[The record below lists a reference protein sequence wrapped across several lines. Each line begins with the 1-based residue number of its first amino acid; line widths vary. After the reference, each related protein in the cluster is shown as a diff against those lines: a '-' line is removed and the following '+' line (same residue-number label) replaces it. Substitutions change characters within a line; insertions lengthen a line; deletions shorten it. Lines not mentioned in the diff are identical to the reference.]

1 MFASDIFPALVA
13 AGLGLYVARHDW
25 GSRRGLG
32 MACSGPWGTGSGGLP
47 LLSAAAQCCCS
58 VLLSATQCCSVLLSA
73 AAQTLLLPLQPSCS

>member
-47 LLSAAAQCCCS
+47 LLSAAAQCC
-58 VLLSATQCCSVLLSA
+58 SVLLSA
-73 AAQTLLLPLQPSCS
+73 AQCCCSDTLAADAAFLLLK